1 MHTPIPWIGLAAI
14 VAMFLL
20 PWLDARG
27 LLDGPR
33 TIRRRPR
40 RVVCADCRAP
50 WTRGHQCAGRLEA
63 AVGEP
68 VVPPVP
74 SGTDRAATA
83 AGPAHP
89 HRPARLA
96 RTAVLSKD
104 ARSQPPWS
112 TRTQTTPE
120 HGRAGQ
126 PDQRRLHPDPHPSRL
141 PSSPPLLLAHAK
153 NECGLRPSIRRWA
166 FVESAGALAA
176 TWEVQMAQLLVVD
189 SDSAQTAQAIHGVVG
204 W

>member
-68 VVPPVP
+68 VVPLSPVEP
-74 SGTDRAATA
+74 TTPPRLRVQLTRTDR
-83 AGPAHP
+83 PAL
-89 HRPARLA
+89 RGR
-96 RTAVLSKD
+96 
-104 ARSQPPWS
+104 RS
-112 TRTQTTPE
+112 
-120 HGRAGQ
+120 
-126 PDQRRLHPDPHPSRL
+126 
-141 PSSPPLLLAHAK
+141 
-153 NECGLRPSIRRWA
+153 
-166 FVESAGALAA
+166 
-176 TWEVQMAQLLVVD
+176 
-189 SDSAQTAQAIHGVVG
+189 
-204 W
+204 